1 MTSNRPEPPPPLH
14 SDHHSRTRPTRRRA
28 LPRSN
33 RQLERRRAA
42 LSKWT
47 LIFGVLVGVSA
58 IGAALMARDDG
69 PAPLE
74 ATDLVAPSSA
84 VPVQVAEIV
93 DGDTLHVVAVDG
105 TELTVRL
112 FGVDTPERGEACY
125 AEATA
130 RLAALAGSEV
140 LLLPDVRLEDRGG
153 RALRYVFTAEG
164 ASIDAALVDEGLAV
178 AWRDDGA
185 YRDQIVA
192 LEDTARSAGTGC
204 LWGG

>member
-1 MTSNRPEPPPPLH
+1 
-14 SDHHSRTRPTRRRA
+14 
-28 LPRSN
+28 
-33 RQLERRRAA
+33 
-42 LSKWT
+42 
-47 LIFGVLVGVSA
+47 
-58 IGAALMARDDG
+58 MARDDG

-74 ATDLVAPSSA
+74 ATDLVAPSGA
-84 VPVQVAEIV
+84 VPVQVTEIV

>member
-1 MTSNRPEPPPPLH
+1 
-14 SDHHSRTRPTRRRA
+14 
-28 LPRSN
+28 
-33 RQLERRRAA
+33 
-42 LSKWT
+42 
-47 LIFGVLVGVSA
+47 
-58 IGAALMARDDG
+58 MARDDG